1 MKDVAFEQD
10 AAVVTIRAG
19 KTDAAARDFAVT
31 HWVALEVLKR
41 RTEGKRPVDPLFE
54 ELRPSGTDDKP
65 SVQASKA
72 FTRYR
77 RECGVP
83 DGTDYHSLRRTFLTL
98 MEHRGVDFVAVS
110 RFVGH
115 QIPTMMH
122 ATYSAGASREA
133 LLKVAD
139 AARYG
144 ADVERA
150 VATLTT

>member
-1 MKDVAFEQD
+1 M
-10 AAVVTIRAG
+10 
-19 KTDAAARDFAVT
+19 
-31 HWVALEVLKR
+31 LER
-41 RTEGKRPVDPLFE
+41 RTEGKKPGEQLFE
-54 ELRPSGTDDKP
+54 ELRPGGTDSKP

-98 MEHRGVDFVAVS
+98 MEHKGVDAVAVF

-115 QIPTMMH
+115 QVPTMMH
-122 ATYSAGASREA
+122 AVYSAGASREA

-144 ADVERA
+144 PEVEKA
-150 VATLTT
+150 VAGSLA